1 MLLTSGYE
9 DHSKALAVV
18 RHRLDRPLIIH
29 EQRHCCTVDRESTS
43 LRNRD
48 FRENQKRM
56 VQLMDCTAELLKPI
70 L

>member
-1 MLLTSGYE
+1 MSSGYE

-18 RHRLDRPLIIH
+18 HHQLDRPLISH
-29 EQRHCCTVDRESTS
+29 EQRHCCTVDYESNS
-43 LRNRD
+43 LRNHD
-48 FRENQKRM
+48 FHGNQKRM